1 MTNKLPPELDNPI
14 DTLYYRVCEYT
25 SEFFHKHG
33 FTPNMITTIGNVF
46 RIMTLYLMY
55 KRRFRLAAV
64 MWLFA
69 YYFDCLD
76 GYVARKYKMASKWGS
91 MYDHVSDILFLILVI
106 ISIWRINPKLFVW
119 FLVIFIPSWLLCG
132 YFYSLQ
138 ESYYDNDTHTG
149 LDMVILH
156 SLFPKTSKK
165 NAERKLRYMRYFG
178 PATGIMIIAI
188 FIAMLDKIR

>member
-1 MTNKLPPELDNPI
+1 MTNKLPPELDNPL

-64 MWLFA
+64 VWLFA

-91 MYDHVSDILFLILVI
+91 MYDHVSDEIFSVLIIVA
-106 ISIWRINPKLFVW
+106 IWRINPKLFVW
-119 FLVIFIPSWLLCG
+119 FLAIIILYYIPFL

-138 ESYYDNDTHTG
+138 QSYYQDDTHTG
-149 LDMVILH
+149 LDMVIVY
-156 SLFPKTSKK
+156 SMFPKTTKT
-165 NAERKLRYMRYFG
+165 NAHRILPYMRYFG
-178 PATGIMIIAI
+178 SATGILIIAV
-188 FIAMLDKIR
+188 FIAMLGKF

>member
-1 MTNKLPPELDNPI
+1 
-14 DTLYYRVCEYT
+14 
-25 SEFFHKHG
+25 
-33 FTPNMITTIGNVF
+33 
-46 RIMTLYLMY
+46 MY

>member
-1 MTNKLPPELDNPI
+1 MGLLDGI
-14 DTLYYRVCEYT
+14 V
-25 SEFFHKHG
+25 G
-33 FTPNMITTIGNVF
+33 MG
-46 RIMTLYLMY
+46 
-55 KRRFRLAAV
+55 
-64 MWLFA
+64 LFGW
-69 YYFDCLD
+69 DCLD

-91 MYDHVSDILFLILVI
+91 MYDHVSYHLFLILVI
-106 ISIWRINPKLFVW
+106 IFIWRINPKLFVW
-119 FLVIFIPSWLLCG
+119 GLFIFIPSCLLCW

-156 SLFPKTSKK
+156 SIFPKTNKK

-178 PATGIMIIAI
+178 PAAKIMIIAI